1 MDRLYSFKLIIG
13 IAVLWLALLA
23 YGLAFYS
30 TQVYRELAVED
41 KTESL
46 KIMLETKSWEIVD
59 SLYERQIRFALSL
72 QNKNSF
78 KQALKNPNRD
88 RLRTWVTENFDKL
101 ARDADEFRLK
111 SMIIRNLDGEIL
123 AEASDNGQTYYGCI
137 LTLNAINE
145 ASLNSQVSKNVL
157 CSHENN
163 LYTEVLAPINM
174 LNSRV
179 YLQII
184 AYAIDSLKALE
195 RHMDMPVK
203 ITTGDK
209 NVLYRSNN
217 WPDTDSDIQL
227 RSIFNLYGDDLILGA
242 NIIGLFD
249 QQLFLGQLER
259 TRGNFLLITTIATIL
274 VMIAVLLLLSR
285 AFLPLN
291 TLRNSVGALLTG
303 KYASIG
309 EKKLPYELRD
319 LVSSYNEVVEGL
331 ETETISRRQMEEKL
345 RSEKDFIATTLD

>member
-1 MDRLYSFKLIIG
+1 MLDRLYSFKLIIG

-59 SLYERQIRFALSL
+59 SLYERQIRFALRL
-72 QNKNSF
+72 LNNNSF
-78 KQALKNPNRD
+78 KQALKNSNRD
-88 RLRTWVTENFDKL
+88 RLRTWVTENFDHL
-101 ARDADEFRLK
+101 ARDADRFRLK

-123 AEASDNGQTYYGCI
+123 AEASDNGQSYYGCI

-145 ASLNSQVSKNVL
+145 ASFNRQISKNVL
-157 CSHENN
+157 CSHKNN
-163 LYTEVLAPINM
+163 LYTEVLAPINI

-195 RHMDMPVK
+195 EHMDMPVK

-209 NVLYRSNN
+209 NVRYRSSS
-217 WPDTDSDIQL
+217 WPDTLSDIQL
-227 RSIFNLYGDDLILGA
+227 RSVFNLYGDDLILGA
-242 NIIGLFD
+242 NITGLFD

-259 TRGNFLLITTIATIL
+259 TRRNFMLVTTLATVL
-274 VMIAVLLLLSR
+274 VMIAVILLLSR

-309 EKKLPYELRD
+309 EKNYRMNCVIWCRPITRWSKGSKP
-319 LVSSYNEVVEGL
+319 
-331 ETETISRRQMEEKL
+331 RQ
-345 RSEKDFIATTLD
+345 